1 MVWSRGPCGGPGRVL
16 GSRKLRYHR
25 VRGQGQGN
33 HFPEG
38 TGNSDYIFPLES
50 LPPVNGNPNPCM
62 PQSPGIGA
70 TVKTKVGLA
79 PAECSLC
86 LDLSSLA
93 GTQRLGNA
101 LPPVL
106 DRVSYTK
113 QPCQRQ
119 SLPAFLPI
127 LPIPSPPALAHTLA
141 GATLAQSRWSSRARK
156 RRFSPQ
162 MVFSF
167 FL

>member
-1 MVWSRGPCGGPGRVL
+1 METRIPAC
-16 GSRKLRYHR
+16 
-25 VRGQGQGN
+25 
-33 HFPEG
+33 
-38 TGNSDYIFPLES
+38 
-50 LPPVNGNPNPCM
+50 

-79 PAECSLC
+79 PAERSSC
-86 LDLSSLA
+86 LDLSSPA

-106 DRVSYTK
+106 DGVSYTK

-141 GATLAQSRWSSRARK
+141 GATRAVQVEQQGKEEEILSTGGIFIFLMICKKGQANFYLRVLVWSR
-156 RRFSPQ
+156 
-162 MVFSF
+162 
-167 FL
+167 